1 MEKSNDKRGEGMAG
15 ECQDLR
21 LQKTIFSLFF
31 SLDYSEVEDYKE
43 KAHSN
48 F

>member
-1 MEKSNDKRGEGMAG
+1 MSRF
-15 ECQDLR
+15 
-21 LQKTIFSLFF
+21 KTSENNFLSFF